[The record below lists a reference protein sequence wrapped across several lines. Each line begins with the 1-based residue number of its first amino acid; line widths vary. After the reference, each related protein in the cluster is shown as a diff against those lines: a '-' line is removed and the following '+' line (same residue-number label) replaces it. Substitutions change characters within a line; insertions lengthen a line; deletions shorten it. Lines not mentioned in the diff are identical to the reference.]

1 MVPGFGSAKLR
12 TNMPIILA
20 LALQSVIEVPGPVRA
35 TLSAACPSWRLAGV
49 MPEISDE
56 IRNRTPSWPPNLIP
70 GDFDANGQVDVAV
83 LVECGEK
90 VELLAF
96 LASASGF
103 DKHVIEPSQAA
114 DPRQFVHLIQK
125 EYGHDAIGVEYLA
138 IGGHAWV
145 YRDGAWRSIPR

>member
-1 MVPGFGSAKLR
+1 MQ
-12 TNMPIILA
+12 IILA
-20 LALQSVIEVPGPVRA
+20 LLLQSLIAVPAQVRA
-35 TLSAACPSWRLAGV
+35 MLDAACPSWRLSAV
-49 MPEISDE
+49 LPEISDE

-96 LASASGF
+96 LASGSGF
-103 DKHVIEPSQAA
+103 NKHVIEPSQAV
-114 DPRQFVHLIQK
+114 DPRQFVHLIQN
-125 EYGHDAIGVEYLA
+125 EYGRDAIGVEYLA

-145 YRDGAWRSIPR
+145 YRDGVWRSIPR

>member
-1 MVPGFGSAKLR
+1 MQ
-12 TNMPIILA
+12 TILA
-20 LALQSVIEVPGPVRA
+20 LMLQSLIAVPGPVRA
-35 TLSAACPSWRLAGV
+35 MLDDACPSWRLARV
-49 MPEISDE
+49 MPEIFDE

-70 GDFDANGQVDVAV
+70 GDFDANGLVDVAV
-83 LVECGEK
+83 LVECGES

-103 DKHVIEPSQAA
+103 NKHVIEPSQAV
-114 DPRQFVHLIQK
+114 DPRQFVHLIQE
-125 EYGHDAIGVEYLA
+125 EYGRDAIGVEYLA

>member
-1 MVPGFGSAKLR
+1 M
-12 TNMPIILA
+12 ILA
-20 LALQSVIEVPGPVRA
+20 LVLQSLIAVPDLVRA
-35 TLSAACPSWRLAGV
+35 TLDAACPSWRLAAV
-49 MPEISDE
+49 LPEISDE

-83 LVECGEK
+83 LVECGDN

-96 LASASGF
+96 LASGSRF
-103 DKHVIEPSQAA
+103 DKHVIEPSQAI

-125 EYGHDAIGVEYLA
+125 EYGSDAIGVEYLG

-145 YRDGAWRSIPR
+145 FRDGVWRSIPR